1 MINIIGS
8 RYAEALFQVGEEN
21 NNTDKLYQELKEVVD
36 VISSNK
42 DLNGVMKSPLVGK
55 EDKKN
60 LIDVIL
66 KGQISP
72 EMNNFL
78 KIVIDKDRVL
88 ALQSIEKSFKELL
101 NEKNNVLEGTAIT
114 AVAMEDSE
122 LTNLEAKLSNKYN
135 KKVTLKNIVDETIL
149 GGVLVRLGNEEI
161 DGTVKTRLS
170 KMKENLSQVI
180 S

>member
-1 MINIIGS
+1 MISVIGS

-21 NNTDKLYQELKEVVD
+21 NNTDKLYEELKEVVSII
-36 VISSNK
+36 VSNK
-42 DLNGVMKSPLVGK
+42 ELSGVIKSPLVGK

-60 LIDVIL
+60 LIENIF
-66 KGQISP
+66 KGQISL
-72 EMNNFL
+72 EISNFL
-78 KIVIDKDRVL
+78 KIVIDKDRVV
-88 ALQSIEKSFKELL
+88 ALQEVEKSFKALL
-101 NEKNNVLEGTAIT
+101 NEKNNILEGTVIS
-114 AVAMEDSE
+114 AVTMEESE
-122 LTNLEAKLSNKYN
+122 LNKLQDKLSNKYN

-170 KMKENLSQVI
+170 KIKEQLSQVI